1 MLNYNFFNYS
11 KMPYCPL
18 PPPPAYFFHYFT
30 LSRPS
35 FVRINSAAKKLQTLY
50 SLIHYSI
57 LTTHYSFTN
66 LLTIKSGVMSAELG
80 VFLFHYFT
88 LNSVLKTHYSL
99 INFFTSIPFSVF
111 TFTIY
116 TPAGKSTTFM
126 VIGERLS
133 VIGKL

>member
-1 MLNYNFFNYS
+1 MFIKIDFFSNG
-11 KMPYCPL
+11 L
-18 PPPPAYFFHYFT
+18 PAAPANCLLLSLFHAKSQGRKET
-30 LSRPS
+30 P
-35 FVRINSAAKKLQTLY
+35 NSILLT
-50 SLIHYSI
+50 HYSI

-111 TFTIY
+111 TFT
-116 TPAGKSTTFM
+116 M
-126 VIGERLS
+126 
-133 VIGKL
+133 